1 MSLKKLDRAVV
12 LLASVSVYYITLLI
26 VAVITSPTI
35 VYTVSAAPLPV
46 KISFCTN
53 DKQIEH
59 ALVEALNEWTTAVKI
74 FSIKYLWLQTLN
86 MVFTINENPCTV
98 YVSWS
103 HELKPPY
110 LAYTTF
116 NGTYHTYI
124 SATTSDSVLNI
135 VMKHE
140 VSRVLG
146 VMYAEPLTPVA
157 AEYMPAAV
165 SSYYAEV
172 TSYDVYA
179 VSAKLSGSY
188 GVLTAPKYLPYQSA
202 KDLRPDFLAATCA
215 VLFYGLIQH
224 IRKQH

>member
-1 MSLKKLDRAVV
+1 
-12 LLASVSVYYITLLI
+12 
-26 VAVITSPTI
+26 
-35 VYTVSAAPLPV
+35 
-46 KISFCTN
+46 
-53 DKQIEH
+53 
-59 ALVEALNEWTTAVKI
+59 
-74 FSIKYLWLQTLN
+74 
-86 MVFTINENPCTV
+86 
-98 YVSWS
+98 
-103 HELKPPY
+103 
-110 LAYTTF
+110 
-116 NGTYHTYI
+116 GTYHTYI

-202 KDLRPDFLAATCA
+202 KDLRPDFLAAACA
-215 VLFYGLIQH
+215 VLFYGFIQH